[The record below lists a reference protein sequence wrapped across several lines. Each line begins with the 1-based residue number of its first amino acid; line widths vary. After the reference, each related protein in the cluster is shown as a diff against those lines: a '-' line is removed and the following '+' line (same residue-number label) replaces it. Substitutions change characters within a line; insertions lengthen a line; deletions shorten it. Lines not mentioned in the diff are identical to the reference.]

1 MKRLTIVLILAS
13 FSISAHAERRNPF
26 AYVTKAKPAPK
37 AVKKEPVVI
46 EAVQPVVIAEP
57 EPPRRPDP
65 PRFPYRFIG
74 MFGHTDSPIVAFV
87 ADDRVVTVQLGASI
101 DGQFVLRSV
110 GLESVEIGFVN
121 DERTVRV
128 PLGGSP

>member
-1 MKRLTIVLILAS
+1 
-13 FSISAHAERRNPF
+13 
-26 AYVTKAKPAPK
+26 
-37 AVKKEPVVI
+37 
-46 EAVQPVVIAEP
+46 
-57 EPPRRPDP
+57 
-65 PRFPYRFIG
+65 

-101 DGQFVLRSV
+101 DGQFVLRNI